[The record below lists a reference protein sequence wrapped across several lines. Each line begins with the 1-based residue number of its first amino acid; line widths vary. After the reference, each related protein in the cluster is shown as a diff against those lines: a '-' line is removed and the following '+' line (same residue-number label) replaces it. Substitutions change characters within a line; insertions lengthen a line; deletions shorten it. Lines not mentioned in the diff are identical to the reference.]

1 MDILRMRWRDVGFLH
16 WPVDPSVVAETLP
29 DPLTVDTYDGDA
41 YLGVVPFRMADIR
54 PRGSPVGRSFGE
66 LNLRTY
72 VRAGGTPGVYFYNL
86 DADDALSV
94 RLARRLFMLPY
105 YSASMRVESRDG
117 RVRFQSERPGTNGPT
132 ARFDVTYEGDGAPS
146 TPDTH
151 SLEQFLVERY
161 RFYASAENGQVYYA
175 DINHE
180 PWPLEGGTADV
191 RRNELFDVN
200 GFEYP
205 DGDPLV
211 HYSEGIDVSA
221 GVLHRL

>member
-1 MDILRMRWRDVGFLH
+1 MDVLRMRWRDVGFLH
-16 WPVDPSVVAETLP
+16 WPVDPAVVARTLP
-29 DPLTVDTYDGDA
+29 EPLTVDTYDGNA

-54 PRGSPVGRSFGE
+54 PRGSPVGRSFDE

-72 VRAGGTPGVYFYNL
+72 VRVDGHPGVYFYNL

-105 YSASMRVESRDG
+105 YPAEMTVETRDG
-117 RVRFQSERPGTNGPT
+117 TVVFRSGRPGGDAPT
-132 ARFDVTYEGDGAPS
+132 ARFDVTYHGDGDPSAPA
-146 TPDTH
+146 PQ

-161 RFYASAENGQVYYA
+161 RFYAESTDGTVYYA
-175 DINHE
+175 DIAHD

-205 DGDPLV
+205 AGEPIV
-211 HYSEGIDVSA
+211 HYSSGIDVTA
-221 GVLHRL
+221 GVLHKL